1 FQKDLAYPQ
10 QRSTLKDTY
19 GSEIELFFG
28 SISHEIVFKRIRKNS
43 KVVKF
48 ADDFENRDAFK
59 LTERHRTERFKDFV
73 IKTH

>member
-1 FQKDLAYPQ
+1 SQITFQKASINLQ

-19 GSEIELFFG
+19 GSE
-28 SISHEIVFKRIRKNS
+28 KNS

-48 ADDFENRDAFK
+48 ADDFENIYAFK

-73 IKTH
+73 IKTTLKLKTLLYGPF